1 VFGVFTSL
9 FGAITKDVMR
19 KLLSTFGLLALAL
32 AFATPAKADTMGTL
46 TLGNC
51 GTDPGCPAA
60 TYSFDIGTGSASL
73 TISNVSGVGLTN
85 GLITGVNLGFTASN
99 NISGLT
105 LFNAPPGFT
114 TTLTGSLNNSGCG
127 GNGGAFIC
135 SSGSGVTI
143 VDGGSYTWVWHFANS
158 GDVAAAGDV
167 HIGANYGPANGLIV
181 SCTIGECGSPAPVP
195 EPASIIL
202 LGTGLLGVGG
212 FARRRASKN
221 A

>member
-1 VFGVFTSL
+1 MT
-9 FGAITKDVMR
+9 R
-19 KLLSTFGLLALAL
+19 LLATFGLLALAL
-32 AFATPAKADTMGTL
+32 AFATPAKADTIGSL
-46 TLGNC
+46 TLANC

-60 TYSFDIGTGSASL
+60 MYSFDIGAASASL
-73 TISNVSGVGLTN
+73 TINNISGVGLTN
-85 GLITGVNLGFTASN
+85 GLITGVNLGFTASK

-105 LFNAPPGFT
+105 LFSAPSGFT
-114 TTLTGSLNNSGCG
+114 TTQTGSLNNSGCG

-135 SSGSGVTI
+135 SSGPGITI
-143 VDGGSYTWVWHFANS
+143 ADGGSYTWVWHFTNS

-181 SCTIGECGSPAPVP
+181 SCTIGECGSPSSVP

-212 FARRRASKN
+212 FARRRGSKKV
-221 A
+221 

>member
-1 VFGVFTSL
+1 
-9 FGAITKDVMR
+9 MR

-127 GNGGAFIC
+127 GNGGAFF
-135 SSGSGVTI
+135 SSSRLGGTI
-143 VDGGSYTWVWHFANS
+143 VVCGWHTL
-158 GDVAAAGDV
+158 GW
-167 HIGANYGPANGLIV
+167 
-181 SCTIGECGSPAPVP
+181 EPVQ
-195 EPASIIL
+195 
-202 LGTGLLGVGG
+202 
-212 FARRRASKN
+212 
-221 A
+221 

>member
-1 VFGVFTSL
+1 M
-9 FGAITKDVMR
+9 K
-19 KLLSTFGLLALAL
+19 KLLATFGLFALAL

-105 LFNAPPGFT
+105 LFHAPSGFT
-114 TTLTGSLNNSGCG
+114 TTETGSLNNSGCG

-135 SSGSGVTI
+135 SSGPGVTI
-143 VDGGSYTWVWHFANS
+143 VDGGSYTWVWHFTNS

-181 SCTIGECGSPAPVP
+181 SCTTTECGGTSPSPVP
-195 EPASIIL
+195 EPASMIL
-202 LGTGLLGVGG
+202 LGTGLLAVGG
-212 FARRRASKN
+212 FARRRASK

>member
-1 VFGVFTSL
+1 MT
-9 FGAITKDVMR
+9 
-19 KLLSTFGLLALAL
+19 KLLATFGLLALAL
-32 AFATPAKADTMGTL
+32 AFATPAKADTIGTL

-60 TYSFDIGTGSASL
+60 TYSFDIGATSASL

-105 LFNAPPGFT
+105 LFSAPSGFT
-114 TTLTGSLNNSGCG
+114 TTETGSLNNSGCG

-135 SSGSGVTI
+135 SSGPGITI
-143 VDGGSYTWVWHFANS
+143 VDGGSYTWVWHFTNS

-181 SCTIGECGSPAPVP
+181 SCTIGECGSPAPVL
-195 EPASIIL
+195 EPASIML

-212 FARRRASKN
+212 FARRRAIKKV
-221 A
+221 